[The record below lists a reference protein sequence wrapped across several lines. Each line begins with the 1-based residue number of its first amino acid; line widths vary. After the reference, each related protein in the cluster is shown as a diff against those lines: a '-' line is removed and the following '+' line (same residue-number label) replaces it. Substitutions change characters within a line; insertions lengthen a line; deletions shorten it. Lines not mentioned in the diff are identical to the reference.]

1 MLVLHACTRQIGVLA
16 FADNVE
22 FPADPCYSQ
31 GLSLATATNKEKLKK
46 EFIASIQGTI
56 KSDANYSNA
65 FSEAFRLLADVDA
78 DNASESTNNQR
89 GSLYLLR
96 IRISRCDFRDLCVMR
111 NFFNGLLSRR
121 GKQQWRSGGLR
132 RLLNAV
138 DQGTPRSDRS
148 LFYFQNVIKSS
159 RNLHVGIGT

>member
-1 MLVLHACTRQIGVLA
+1 MCTRQIGVLA

-31 GLSLATATNKEKLKK
+31 GLSLATATNNDKLKK
-46 EFIASIQGTI
+46 FIASIQGTI

-78 DNASESTNNQR
+78 GNASQSTNNQR
-89 GSLYLLR
+89 GSIYLLR
-96 IRISRCDFRDLCVMR
+96 IRISRCDFLDLCVMR
-111 NFFNGLLSRR
+111 NFFNGLLSRL

-138 DQGTPRSDRS
+138 DRGTLAAIEVFST
-148 LFYFQNVIKSS
+148 S
-159 RNLHVGIGT
+159 RM